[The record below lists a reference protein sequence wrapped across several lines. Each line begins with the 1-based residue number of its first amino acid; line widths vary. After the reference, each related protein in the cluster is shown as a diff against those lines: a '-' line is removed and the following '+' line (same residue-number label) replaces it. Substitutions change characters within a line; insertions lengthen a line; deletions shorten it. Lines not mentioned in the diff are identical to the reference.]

1 MQPLTISDDRLMF
14 LEEGRPWVQRG
25 CLDWPA
31 FGILMNDGEL
41 AFRDIVVDRRS
52 VGANTMTVGLMW
64 SRHPGL
70 HPNNPKFWD
79 SLTPM
84 AHIAHEE
91 GMRIQ
96 PIVFASTADRINGQ
110 PVEWLG
116 MGEPWPGFPEAAQRP
131 HWDRVLTHL
140 GAEPNVNTFIVANQ
154 PGHRD
159 QPIPT
164 VAQTGQFPKAFPQQL
179 ICRSNPFEDQNPPL
193 PVADFSGVDTK
204 RRMPFAVG
212 EIAWSFWNYINGF
225 VDQNKWR
232 GTRSLTVLL
241 EPPPVD
247 ESEQHDPGQYF
258 GWCVPGW
265 WRQIARQLCLE
276 GCGGGNFYSKQNR
289 FGRPLTGITRM
300 CAVEFLGNIPNP

>member
-1 MQPLTISDDRLMF
+1 MVPLTISENRMMF
-14 LEEGRPWVQRG
+14 LEDGQPWVQRG

-41 AFRDIVVDRRS
+41 AYRNLLVDRRL
-52 VGANTMTVGLMW
+52 VGANTVTVGLMW

-70 HPNNPKFWD
+70 HPSNPKFWN

-84 AHIAHEE
+84 AHIAREE
-91 GMRIQ
+91 GMRVQ
-96 PIVFASTADRINGQ
+96 PIVLASTADRINGQ

-116 MGEPWPGFPEAAQRP
+116 MNGTPWPGLPDLGAQRA

-140 GAEPNVNTFIVANQ
+140 GAESNVNTFIVANQ

-159 QPIPT
+159 QPIPSPE
-164 VAQTGQFPKAFPQQL
+164 QTALFPKAFPQQL

-204 RRMPFAVG
+204 RKMPFAVG
-212 EIAWSFWNYINGF
+212 EVAWSFWNYINGF
-225 VDQNKWR
+225 VDQAKWP
-232 GTRSLTVLL
+232 GTRSVTVLL

-247 ESEQHDPGQYF
+247 EVENE
-258 GWCVPGW
+258 WANPGW
-265 WRQIARQLCLE
+265 WRQIGRQLCLE

-289 FGRPLTGITRM
+289 YGLPLTGVTRM
-300 CAVEFLGNIPNP
+300 CAVEFLGNIPRP